1 MSHAAPG
8 SAAHPTVAP
17 SPFHFFIDRPVFGIV
32 LSILTTLVG
41 VLALSALPIAQYPD
55 VVPPQIVVTTQ
66 YPGANARTVAETVAA
81 PIEQQVNGVEGMLY
95 MESQCTDDGNMRLT
109 ITFRTGT
116 DPDMAQVLVQNRVS
130 IATANLPAEVK
141 QIGVTTKKQSTSILL
156 VVNVYSP
163 KGKDGKPI
171 KDDIE
176 VSNFVAIN
184 VKDDLAR
191 LNGVGDIFFFGNR
204 DYAMRVWLDPNK
216 LADLEMTAGD
226 VVNAIKAQNTQVAAG
241 QIGRPPVPH
250 GQTSQLVVTTQG
262 RLKTEDE
269 FKNIVVKA
277 GKVSSTGQPEALVR
291 LGDIARV
298 ELGAKAYDSS
308 SFLDRDPAV
317 GLAVYTLPGAN
328 ALQTAERVKK
338 RMEEL
343 KKERFPDGIEY
354 TIAFDTTGFVQE
366 SIEAVVHTLV
376 EAFVL
381 VFIVV
386 IVFLQNWR
394 AALIPMLA
402 VPVALVGTLA
412 VMLAVGFSLN
422 TLTLF
427 GMVLAIGIVV
437 DDAIVVVEAVEA
449 NLAKGMEPRE
459 ATRAAMSEVGNAILG
474 ISLVLAAVFVPSAFI
489 PGITGQF
496 FQQFAITIAVS
507 TLLSAFN
514 SLTLTPALCP
524 LLLQSHH
531 APKALPDKA
540 IDLVL
545 GWFFRLFNTGFDYT
559 TSGYAWVVRRSLRLA
574 ALVLLLYLGL
584 LVFTGMAFTS
594 VPPGF
599 IPDQDQGY
607 LMVNIQLPDGASL
620 ERTEAVAA
628 KVTELALATEG
639 VNRVI
644 SLPGYN
650 LLSSVN
656 VSNYGGM
663 FLTLKPFA
671 ERPGR
676 RAPVILR
683 ELNQKLAG
691 IGEAAVVSFGPPPIL
706 GLGTGSGFKLQVLD
720 RAGLGYPALQGIT
733 SNLAVAAMK
742 QPGIVGATSTFR
754 AQAPQVSVSVDRDRA
769 ARMGI
774 PVSDINEALQVYMG
788 SLYVNDITLR
798 DRNWQVQVQADGQF
812 RVSVEDLMRLKVRG
826 PTGDMVPLAGL
837 LVVDPS
843 AGPPKVGRFQMSPSA
858 DLNGFTNSRAISS
871 GQAIETM
878 EALAARELPPGMG
891 YEWTEL
897 SYQQKLAAST
907 PVTIP
912 GLFTYTGDTTLL
924 VFGLSVVIAFL
935 VMAALYESW
944 LLPLAIVMVVP
955 MCLLCAVTGLLI
967 TGLDLNVFCQIGL
980 VVLVGLATKNAILIV
995 EFAKQKREAGMA
1007 RHEAAVEAA
1016 RARLRPILMTSFA
1029 FILGVVPLLLRSGA
1043 GAEMQVA
1050 LGTAVFSGMLGVTLF
1065 GVFLTPV
1072 FYSVIERLRSSDT
1085 PPPAAKPAADHPDQH

>member
-1 MSHAAPG
+1 MSQPASP
-8 SAAHPTVAP
+8 AHVAP

-32 LSILTTLVG
+32 LSVLTTLVG
-41 VLALSALPIAQYPD
+41 VLALSALPVAQYPD

-66 YPGANARTVAETVAA
+66 YPGASARTVAETVAA

-116 DPDMAQVLVQNRVS
+116 DPNMAQVLVQNRVA
-130 IATANLPAEVK
+130 IANATLPAEVK

-156 VVNVYSP
+156 VVNVFSP
-163 KGKDGKPI
+163 KGPDGKPL
-171 KDDIE
+171 KDQIE
-176 VSNFVAIN
+176 VSNFVAIQ

-191 LNGVGDIFFFGNR
+191 LDGVGDINFFGAR

-216 LADLEMTAGD
+216 MADLGLTAGD
-226 VVNAIKAQNTQVAAG
+226 IAAAIQSQNAQVAAG
-241 QIGRPPVPH
+241 QIGRPPVPA
-250 GQTSQLVVTTQG
+250 GQATQLVITTQG
-262 RLKTEDE
+262 RLKSEE
-269 FKNIVVKA
+269 AFKNIIVKA
-277 GKVSSTGQPEALVR
+277 GRVTAGGEPEGLVR
-291 LGDIARV
+291 LGEVARI

-328 ALQTAERVKK
+328 ALDTAERVKR

-343 KKERFPDGIEY
+343 RKERFPDGIEY

-366 SIEAVVHTLV
+366 SIEAVVHTLA

-394 AALIPMLA
+394 AAVIPMLA
-402 VPVALVGTLA
+402 VPVALIGTLA
-412 VMLAVGFSLN
+412 VMLAVGFSIN

-449 NLAKGMEPRE
+449 NLAKGMTPRD
-459 ATRAAMSEVGNAILG
+459 ATREAMSEVGNAILG
-474 ISLVLAAVFVPSAFI
+474 ISMVLAAVFVPSAFI

-524 LLLQSHH
+524 LLLRSHH

-540 IDLVL
+540 IDFLL
-545 GWFFRLFNTGFDYT
+545 GWFFRLFNTGFDAT

-574 ALVLLLYLGL
+574 ALVLLAYLGL
-584 LVFTGMAFTS
+584 LALTGAAFTS

-628 KVTELALATEG
+628 RVTEIALATEG
-639 VNRVI
+639 VAHVV
-644 SLPGYN
+644 SLPGYS
-650 LLSSVN
+650 LLASAN
-656 VSNYGGM
+656 VSNYGAM
-663 FLTLKPFA
+663 FLPLKPFDQ
-671 ERPGR
+671 RPGR

-683 ELNQKLAG
+683 EINQKLAA
-691 IGEAAVVSFGPPPIL
+691 IGEAAVVSFGPPPII
-706 GLGTGSGFKLQVLD
+706 GLGTGGGFKLQVVD

-733 SNLAVAAMK
+733 GNLVVAAMK

-754 AQAPQVSVSVDRDRA
+754 AQAPQLSVRVDRDRA
-769 ARMGI
+769 ARMGV
-774 PVSDINEALQVYMG
+774 PVSDINQALQVYMG

-812 RVSVEDLMRLKVRG
+812 RVTEEDLRKIKVRG
-826 PTGDMVPLAGL
+826 PAGEMIPLAGL
-837 LVVDPS
+837 IIIDNA
-843 AGPPKVGRFQMSPSA
+843 AGPPKVARFQMAPSA
-858 DLNGFTNSRAISS
+858 DLNGFTNPRAISS

-891 YEWTEL
+891 FEWTEL
-897 SYQQKLAAST
+897 SFQQKLAAST
-907 PVTIP
+907 PVRIP

-924 VFGLSVVIAFL
+924 VFALSVVIAFL

-944 LLPLAIVMVVP
+944 LLPVAIILVVP
-955 MCLLCAVTGLLI
+955 MCLLCAVTGLLV

-995 EFAKQKREAGMA
+995 EFAKQKREAGA
-1007 RHEAAVEAA
+1007 LRHEAAVEAA

-1072 FYSVIERLRSSDT
+1072 FYSVIERLRSSDAP
-1085 PPPAAKPAADHPDQH
+1085 PPPAPPEPGHPDGR